1 MKKRTTLFS
10 GAAVAAVLSLTASL
24 GAAAAPETSP
34 AAPSASGAGI
44 YTCTLKFEPGS
55 LPCTRAA
62 APAPVPVPVPSPAP
76 AAAPAPAPAPAPA
89 AAAPAPAAAV
99 PAAPAAAAASPVVKP
114 PTAAAAPA
122 TVVPAST
129 GSALMPLGVPGA
141 WSQTFSDD
149 FNGSAL
155 DTSKW
160 SRSWFGGGTMNKV
173 RTDPANVSV
182 GGGILSLKLSDAGTG
197 ALVSSNPKDAATTG
211 YEFRTGYTE
220 ARISFPGNG
229 TVLHN
234 WPAWWT
240 TGQSWP
246 ATGENDIAEVLKG
259 KLTSNY
265 HSGSGTHNQGTIP
278 GAWGNG
284 FHTYGLWRKGNLS
297 EVYVDGVK
305 VKSFATDDGNAAQY
319 LVLNVGKAST
329 STAYGPASE
338 MKVDYVRAWQ

>member
-24 GAAAAPETSP
+24 GAAAAPATAP
-34 AAPSASGAGI
+34 AAPAAAGS
-44 YTCTLKFEPGS
+44 YTCTLKIRDGVP
-55 LPCTRAA
+55 PCTLLT
-62 APAPVPVPVPSPAP
+62 APVPAAAAIEAAAVAPAP
-76 AAAPAPAPAPAPA
+76 AAEPAGAEPAPA
-89 AAAPAPAAAV
+89 AAAPAPAAAP
-99 PAAPAAAAASPVVKP
+99 PAAVVL
-114 PTAAAAPA
+114 
-122 TVVPAST
+122 AST
-129 GSALMPLGVPGA
+129 GTSLMPLGVPGA

-149 FNGSAL
+149 FNGTTL
-155 DTSKW
+155 DTGKW
-160 SRSWFGGGTMNKV
+160 SSSWFGGGTMNKV
-173 RTDPANVSV
+173 KTNPANVSV
-182 GGGILSLKLSDAGTG
+182 GGGNLSLKLSDAGTG
-197 ALVSSNPKDAATTG
+197 ALVSSNPKDAAKTG

-265 HSGSGTHNQGTIP
+265 HSGSGTHNQGTIA
-278 GAWGNG
+278 GNWGNEY
-284 FHTYGLWRKGNLS
+284 HTYGLWRKGNLS

-305 VKSFATDDGNAAQY
+305 VKSFPTDDGNAPQY

>member
-1 MKKRTTLFS
+1 MKKRTTLFY
-10 GAAVAAVLSLTASL
+10 GAAVTAVLSLTASL
-24 GAAAAPETSP
+24 GAVA
-34 AAPSASGAGI
+34 
-44 YTCTLKFEPGS
+44 
-55 LPCTRAA
+55 
-62 APAPVPVPVPSPAP
+62 AP
-76 AAAPAPAPAPAPA
+76 AAAPAAPTAATGTYKCTLKISDGVPPCTLQAAPAPAEAPAPA
-89 AAAPAPAAAV
+89 AAVAPAPAAEPAPAAPAPAAAAV
-99 PAAPAAAAASPVVKP
+99 PAAPAAVL
-114 PTAAAAPA
+114 
-122 TVVPAST
+122 PAST

-141 WSQTFSDD
+141 WSPTFSDD
-149 FNGSAL
+149 FNGTTL

-160 SRSWFGGGTMNKV
+160 ASSWFGGGTMNKV
-173 RTDPANVSV
+173 KTDPANVSV
-182 GGGILSLKLSDAGTG
+182 GGGNLSLKLSDAGTG
-197 ALVSSNPKDAATTG
+197 SLVSSNPKDAATTG

-265 HSGSGTHNQGTIP
+265 HSGSGTHNQGTIA
-278 GAWGNG
+278 GNWGNEY
-284 FHTYGLWRKGNLS
+284 HTYGLWRKGNLS

-305 VKSFATDDGNAAQY
+305 VKSFPTDDGNAPQY
-319 LVLNVGKAST
+319 LVLNVGKASA

>member
-24 GAAAAPETSP
+24 GAVAAPGAAP
-34 AAPSASGAGI
+34 AAPSTATGT
-44 YTCTLKFEPGS
+44 YKCTLKNSGGVP
-55 LPCTRAA
+55 PCTLQ
-62 APAPVPVPVPSPAP
+62 
-76 AAAPAPAPAPAPA
+76 AAPAPAEAPVPAPAAPVTAVPVAEPAAAAAPA
-89 AAAPAPAAAV
+89 AAAPAAI
-99 PAAPAAAAASPVVKP
+99 
-114 PTAAAAPA
+114 
-122 TVVPAST
+122 VPASSVSSLT
-129 GSALMPLGVPGA
+129 PLGVPGA

-149 FNGSAL
+149 FNGTAL

-160 SRSWFGGGTMNKV
+160 SSSWFGGGTMNKV
-173 RTDPANVSV
+173 KTDPANVSV
-182 GGGILSLKLSDAGTG
+182 GGGNLSLKLSDAGTG

-246 ATGENDIAEVLKG
+246 ANGENDIAEVLKG

-265 HSGSGTHNQGTIP
+265 HSGSGTHNQGTIA
-278 GAWGNG
+278 GNWGNEY
-284 FHTYGLWRKGNLS
+284 HTYGLWRKGNLS

-305 VKSFATDDGNAAQY
+305 VKSFPTDDANASQY

-329 STAYGPASE
+329 STAFGPASE

>member
-1 MKKRTTLFS
+1 MKIRTTLLS
-10 GAAVAAVLSLTASL
+10 GAAAAAVLSLTASL
-24 GAAAAPETSP
+24 GAV
-34 AAPSASGAGI
+34 
-44 YTCTLKFEPGS
+44 
-55 LPCTRAA
+55 A
-62 APAPVPVPVPSPAP
+62 APAAEPAP
-76 AAAPAPAPAPAPA
+76 VEA
-89 AAAPAPAAAV
+89 AAAPGA
-99 PAAPAAAAASPVVKP
+99 
-114 PTAAAAPA
+114 
-122 TVVPAST
+122 VVPAST
-129 GSALMPLGVPGA
+129 GTAPMPLGVPGP
-141 WSQTFSDD
+141 WSQTFGDD
-149 FNGSAL
+149 FNGTTL
-155 DTSKW
+155 DAGKW
-160 SRSWFGGGTMNKV
+160 SSSWFGGGTMNKV

-182 GGGILSLKLSDAGTG
+182 GGGNLSLKLSDAGTG

-278 GAWGNG
+278 GSRGNEY
-284 FHTYGLWRKGNLS
+284 HTYGLWRKGNLS

-305 VKSFATDDGNAAQY
+305 VKSFPTDDGNAPQY

>member
-10 GAAVAAVLSLTASL
+10 GAAVAAILSLTASL
-24 GAAAAPETSP
+24 GAAAAPGTAP
-34 AAPSASGAGI
+34 AAPATAATGT
-44 YTCTLKFEPGS
+44 YKCTLKFSDGVP
-55 LPCTRAA
+55 PCTLQA
-62 APAPVPVPVPSPAP
+62 APPVAPAEAP
-76 AAAPAPAPAPAPA
+76 AAAVAVAVAAAAEPAPA
-89 AAAPAPAAAV
+89 AAAAARATVRPAPAT
-99 PAAPAAAAASPVVKP
+99 AS
-114 PTAAAAPA
+114 A
-122 TVVPAST
+122 TVLPAST

-149 FNGSAL
+149 FNGTAL

-160 SRSWFGGGTMNKV
+160 SSSWFGGGTMNKV
-173 RTDPANVSV
+173 KTSAANVSV
-182 GGGILSLKLSDAGTG
+182 GGGNLSLKLSDAGTG
-197 ALVSSNPKDAATTG
+197 SLVSSNPKDAATTG

-246 ATGENDIAEVLKG
+246 ATGENDIAEVLTG
-259 KLTSNY
+259 KMTSNY

-278 GAWGNG
+278 GSWGNEY
-284 FHTYGLWRKGNLS
+284 HTYGLWRKANLS

-319 LVLNVGKAST
+319 LVLNVGKAGT